1 VSDADRAAASSAEC
15 TAANRG
21 FVTHPLLRAAGVAHG
36 FGLRGSPPVAGLV
49 RPRQVHGRQVARVR
63 GEPPEQGLEA
73 DAVVTT
79 APGVAVGIATA
90 DCVPVLLAADAGRA
104 VAAVHAGW
112 RGLALGVVAAGLEA
126 LREEAGPAAALVAAI
141 GPHIGP
147 CCYEVDEPVVSA
159 LRERFGGA
167 LDAAL
172 RPSRPG
178 HVQLDLARLT
188 RQELELAGVP
198 PAAVGLLANSCT
210 SCDAARYHSHRRDRA
225 RAGRLLHW
233 IRARDRR
240 G

>member
-1 VSDADRAAASSAEC
+1 VSGAECAAAS
-15 TAANRG
+15 NG
-21 FVTHPLLRAAGVAHG
+21 FLTHPLLQAASVAHG
-36 FGLRGSPPVAGLV
+36 FGLRGSPAVAGLV
-49 RPRQVHGRQVARVR
+49 RPRQVHGRDVARVR
-63 GEPPEQGLEA
+63 GEPPEVGLEA

-79 APGVAVGIATA
+79 VPGLAVGIATA
-90 DCVPVLLAADAGRA
+90 DCVPVLLAANAGRV

-126 LREEAGPAAALVAAI
+126 LREEAGSQGAIVVAI

-147 CCYEVDEPVVSA
+147 CCYEVDEPVIEA

-178 HVQLDLARLT
+178 HARLELARLV
-188 RQELELAGVP
+188 RRELELAGVRST
-198 PAAVGLLANSCT
+198 AVGLLADACT
-210 SCDAARYHSHRRDRA
+210 HCDAARYHSYRRDGA

-233 IRARDRR
+233 IRARGAR